1 MFASLQVTL
10 QVTKCVKLSANDIL
24 PCEEVGRSSNLLKRG
39 REDADFGGVGNYYT
53 ILLEN
58 VEKELSPSTIIEFI
72 HRQTS
77 VTVQAYVL
85 PSLPSERYTRG
96 VIVLDFQKDLEDL
109 CGFLNNPDHFIVSSK
124 GRPWMVAKNFL
135 RHDIFRALSIGTPM
149 FAFQISYYSLLDLN

>member
-1 MFASLQVTL
+1 M
-10 QVTKCVKLSANDIL
+10 
-24 PCEEVGRSSNLLKRG
+24 KRN

-77 VTVQAYVL
+77 ITAQAYVL
-85 PSLPSERYTRG
+85 PSLSSEGYTRS

-124 GRPWMVAKNFL
+124 GRY
-135 RHDIFRALSIGTPM
+135 H
-149 FAFQISYYSLLDLN
+149 YST